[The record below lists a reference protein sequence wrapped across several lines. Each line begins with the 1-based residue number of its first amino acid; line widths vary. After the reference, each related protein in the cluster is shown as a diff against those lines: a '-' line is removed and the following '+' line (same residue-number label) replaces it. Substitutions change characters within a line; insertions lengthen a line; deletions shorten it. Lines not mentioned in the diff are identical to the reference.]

1 MQAAVSA
8 GHTVTV
14 LHPGPTD
21 TALPFNRRKSH
32 QYLALPSRLGR
43 HERCS
48 FPPRK
53 VYSSSLKELPVSSVP
68 FAQSEPLGIVIRSG
82 APKPKPVRFWAYL
95 WAADDEDTVE
105 QHWHQRVPAEHAA

>member
-1 MQAAVSA
+1 VSG
-8 GHTVTV
+8 GHTITV
-14 LHPGPTD
+14 PVPGPTD
-21 TALPFNRRKSH
+21 TGSAV
-32 QYLALPSRLGR
+32 SRCKPLSYITLLLLLKR

-48 FPPRK
+48 SAAQQ